1 MKTGIKLKV
10 NCSCQPD
17 QIGSSLIY
25 SARGQRNDKNTGVW
39 YGKKNLPLADDQ
51 TTVFDDFTEI
61 TCEKSPEE
69 ECALI
74 PNYTFQEKRKRS
86 KIYKVTG
93 TDRGRPAWHVA
104 LLVDDPETIRLFKEK
119 TQGENRGTQIVSLND
134 YGVCIKSGWGQDY
147 PQEVMDWVARVQ
159 KGLEDLPPH

>member
-1 MKTGIKLKV
+1 MKV
-10 NCSCQPD
+10 VCSCQPD

-39 YGKKNLPLADDQ
+39 YGKKNLPIADDQ
-51 TTVFDDFTEI
+51 ITVLDDFTEI

-69 ECALI
+69 ECALL

-86 KIYKVTG
+86 RIYKVAG
-93 TDRGRPAWHVA
+93 TDRGRPAWHIA
-104 LLVDDPETIRLFKEK
+104 LLVDDPETIRLLEEK
-119 TQGENRGTQIVSLND
+119 TQGENRGTQTVSLND
-134 YGVCIKSGWGQDY
+134 YGVVLKSGQGQDP